1 MDLGFFITIS
11 IPMSQKKNP
20 GSINPGLIL
29 HLSSKFFCFNDPF

>member
-11 IPMSQKKNP
+11 IPMSQKNP